1 MGLKFMLQTEQ
12 EIQVALEIKKILDEG
27 IKAGPWQANLF
38 LKGIKKKLEEL
49 RDNFVFK
56 VGLDKH
62 HEQTTNDLLAAG
74 SCEYTEVYI
83 ALYQSQGGNMSKWQ
97 EVLLSLVNY
106 TMGRPIYFNEADVQA
121 AIRLNDRNLNH
132 AYAVVKVH
140 SDAILSDTT
149 DLVRTDR
156 EGRKLISLREAAIQL
171 KNIVR
176 LVHATGQ
183 YKLVRNFLVKQN

>member
-1 MGLKFMLQTEQ
+1 MLQTEQ

-27 IKAGPWQANLF
+27 IAAGPWQANLF

-49 RDNFVFK
+49 RDDFVTR
-56 VGLDKH
+56 VGLDQH
-62 HEQTTNDLLAAG
+62 HEQISNDLLAAN
-74 SCEYTEVYI
+74 SCENTEVYI
-83 ALYQSQGGNMSKWQ
+83 ALYQSQGSNMNKWQ
-97 EVLLSLVNY
+97 EVVVSLVNY
-106 TMGRPIYFNEADVQA
+106 TMGRPIYYNEVDVRA
-121 AIRLNDRNLNH
+121 AIRLNDRNLNQ
-132 AYAVVKVH
+132 AYVAVKVP
-140 SDAILSDTT
+140 SDAILSDT

-156 EGRKLISLREAAIQL
+156 EGRKLISLSEAAIQL